1 MKRRLPSLNALRA
14 FEAAARHCSFRN
26 AAAELNVSHSAISH
40 QVKSLEHQLNI
51 ELFIRSARA
60 VELTLPGKRYY
71 HELRDALDRIDSA
84 TRELLNPQD
93 RRTLTVQV
101 YSTFAVRW
109 LVPRLERFRT
119 AQPDIQ
125 IRLISAQT
133 NVDFSNEDVDAA
145 VWIGDPDEQD
155 IHYDFLFHSQVF
167 PVCSPSLLNGQPPL
181 EKPDDL
187 RHHQILQVYPSPE
200 DWSLWLAANDV
211 DGIDLSA
218 AIQLDSYDHALTV
231 ATEGRGVAL
240 AAQPFVERDLRSKL
254 LVAPFP
260 SRVRANGD
268 WYLVSRKSAQ
278 PSEKI
283 DAFRQWLLE
292 EMQADDEMQGLL

>member
-26 AAAELNVSHSAISH
+26 AASELNVSHSAISH
-40 QVKSLEHQLNI
+40 QVKALEHQLNI

-60 VELTLPGKRYY
+60 VELTLPGRRYY

-93 RRTLTVQV
+93 RRILTVQV

-119 AQPDIQ
+119 TQPDIQ

-133 NVDFSNEDVDAA
+133 NVDFSHEDVDAA

-155 IHYDFLFHSQVF
+155 IHYDFLFHSQV
-167 PVCSPSLLNGQPPL
+167 QPEPAG
-181 EKPDDL
+181 
-187 RHHQILQVYPSPE
+187 RTI
-200 DWSLWLAANDV
+200 
-211 DGIDLSA
+211 
-218 AIQLDSYDHALTV
+218 ALGET
-231 ATEGRGVAL
+231 R
-240 AAQPFVERDLRSKL
+240 
-254 LVAPFP
+254 
-260 SRVRANGD
+260 
-268 WYLVSRKSAQ
+268 
-278 PSEKI
+278 
-283 DAFRQWLLE
+283 
-292 EMQADDEMQGLL
+292 